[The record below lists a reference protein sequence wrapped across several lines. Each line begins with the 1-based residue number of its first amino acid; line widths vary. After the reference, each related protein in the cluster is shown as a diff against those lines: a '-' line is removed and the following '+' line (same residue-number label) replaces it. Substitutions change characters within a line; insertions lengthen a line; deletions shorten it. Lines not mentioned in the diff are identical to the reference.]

1 MQGKL
6 FAREFLEVGI
16 TETAAWASQTAAN
29 LDRFRTDFSRRL
41 ARISAAREPN
51 EAVTERQVII
61 PVLEA
66 LGWPAILPQQTVS
79 RSRRLDTPDLL
90 LFQSDEEADAAQQAA
105 READRYRH
113 GVAIA
118 ESKRWDRA
126 LDRAS
131 QASRD
136 RDGTPSTQILRY
148 LSLADVQSN
157 GRIRWGMLTH
167 GRVWRL
173 YWQGARSRSED
184 FLEID
189 LGACVGLK
197 PDGTAGQ
204 VEANDPDHWLRVFAL
219 LFSPA
224 AFAASPEDA
233 ENRSLLELAQVESR
247 HWEARVSEEL
257 GEVVLNQVF
266 PELVAGLVARDAQ
279 RPSPLSGTYLD
290 EARQA
295 ALTLLYRMLFVLYA
309 EDRHLL
315 PATGSHY
322 DDYSLRAIREDA
334 ARRVDNNDVFSAS
347 ACRYFDHFTD
357 LCRAINVGDPSIGL
371 PAYDGGLFDPEAH
384 PILARTRIPDSTFAP
399 ALDKLARRLDGD
411 RRKWINYRELSVQ
424 HLGSIYE
431 RLLEVDVVAE
441 GDQVTTRPNAYARR
455 VTGSYYTHDDL
466 VKLIISRAVAPHIAE
481 IKDSFRRRVSEI
493 SRGGRRSKSEVE
505 TLKTLDPASRIV
517 SLAVCDPA
525 MGSGHFLVALVD
537 HFADEALQAVAEAES
552 DTSTA
557 GIARYRSPLLDRF
570 ETTRRHILRNAEQ
583 HGWSISPEQLDDRHL
598 VRRMVLKRAVYGVDK
613 NPMAVELAK
622 VALWLHTF
630 TVGAPLSFLDH
641 HLRCGDSLF
650 GEWLEDVGRDLGSA
664 LFLGNA
670 LAAVDTASRVFEDIA
685 QRDDA
690 DIADVEGSKALFA
703 QGQRQ
708 LEPLRRLCDF
718 WQGTRWLRAR
728 DGRQHPGVTYL
739 LTGFFGDLLGILV
752 RGNLGEVTGDKGG
765 AVEEA
770 QGALTQTR
778 VVADKER
785 FFHWELAF
793 PTIWQKGG
801 CRQGPGF
808 DVVVGNPPW
817 DRVKLQEV
825 EWFAARRQEI
835 AAAQRA
841 SDRKRMIEALR
852 KAHDPLWDDYSG
864 VKERSETAAQVARE
878 CEQYPLLSGGDINL
892 YSLFVERV
900 ARLVNE
906 QGTVGLLTP
915 SGIAADATAAPFFR
929 EIATT
934 GRLAALLDFE
944 NKRHFFPDIHA
955 SFKFSTLVFGGR
967 TRTFD
972 SADCG
977 FFLHTVSELSDTN
990 RVFPLGPSDFAAVN
1004 PNTGTAPVFRTRR
1017 DAEITTAIYQRLP
1030 ILVDRRGSGVP
1041 KQVWPVRYLR
1051 MFDMTNDSRLFKTAR
1066 ELQDAGFYPVEGNR
1080 WRRAREEYV
1089 PLYEG
1094 KMVQMYDHRGASVVV
1109 NPENL
1114 HRPAQPEPATLE
1126 QHRDRAWL
1134 PTPQFWV
1141 PAREVLPHH
1150 PAKWALCFKEI
1161 TAPTNRRTVI
1171 AAFAPAVGFGN
1182 KVPLLLPPVPAKPR
1196 EHALQWACL
1205 AASMNSFALDFVA
1218 RQKVHGQTI
1227 NLFILE
1233 QLPFVPRDRFEEVI
1247 AKRTIGSFVASE
1259 VLRLTFTAED
1269 LRPLAIDLGYTR
1281 DPFPW
1286 DEQDRRHRMARLD
1299 ALFFQLYGIE
1309 RTDADYILNQFP
1321 IVRADDEREF
1331 GRFLTRDLILA
1342 YMSAIAAGDL
1352 SSTVR
1357 LT

>member
-16 TETAAWASQTAAN
+16 TETPAWGTQRATVLEGVRSN
-29 LDRFRTDFSRRL
+29 LTQRL

-90 LFQSDEEADAAQQAA
+90 LFQSEEKADAAQQAA
-105 READRYRH
+105 NEADRYRH

-126 LDRAS
+126 LDRATH
-131 QASRD
+131 APRD

-148 LSLADVQSN
+148 LSLSDVQSN
-157 GRIRWGMLTH
+157 GRIRWGMLTN
-167 GRVWRL
+167 GRLWRL

-189 LGACVGLK
+189 LGACVGLE

-204 VEANDPDHWLRVFAL
+204 VEADNPGHWFRVFAL
-219 LFSPA
+219 LFSPV
-224 AFAASPEDA
+224 AFVASPEDA
-233 ENRSLLELAQVESR
+233 EHRSLLELAQVESR

-257 GEVVLNQVF
+257 GDVVLNQVF
-266 PELVAGLVARDAQ
+266 PELVATLVARDAQ
-279 RPSPLSGTYLD
+279 RPSLLSGTYLD
-290 EARQA
+290 EAREA
-295 ALTLLYRMLFVLYA
+295 TLTLLYRMLFVLYA

-315 PATGSHY
+315 PPTGSHY
-322 DDYSLRAIREDA
+322 DDYSLRAIREDIA
-334 ARRVDNNDVFSAS
+334 CRVDNNDVFSAS
-347 ACRYFDHFTD
+347 ACRYFDHFAD

-384 PILARTRIPDSTFAP
+384 PILARTRIPDNTFAP
-399 ALDKLARRLDGD
+399 AIDKLARRLDGD

-431 RLLEVDVVAE
+431 RLLEFDVVAE
-441 GDQVTTRPNAYARR
+441 GDHVTARPNAYARR

-466 VKLIISRAVAPHIAE
+466 VKLIISRAVAPHLAE
-481 IKDSFRRRVSEI
+481 IKDAFRKRVSEI
-493 SRGGRRSKSEVE
+493 SPGGRRSKSEME
-505 TLKTLDPASRIV
+505 KLKTLDPASRIL

-537 HFADEALQAVAEAES
+537 HLADETLQAVAEAES
-552 DTSTA
+552 ETNAA

-583 HGWSISPEQLDDRHL
+583 HGWSIRPEQLDDRHL

-650 GEWLEDVGRDLGSA
+650 GEWLEDIGRDLGSA

-670 LAAVDTASRVFEDIA
+670 LAAVDTASRVFEEIA

-690 DIADVEGSKALFA
+690 DIADVEGSKALFTE
-703 QGQRQ
+703 GQKQ
-708 LEPLRRLCDF
+708 LEPLYRLCDF
-718 WQGTRWLRAR
+718 LHGARWLRAR
-728 DGRQHPGVTYL
+728 DGRQHPGVIFL
-739 LTGFFGDLLGILV
+739 LTGFFGDLFDILV
-752 RGNLGEVTGDKGG
+752 RGDLGEVKGDKGG

-770 QGALTQTR
+770 HGALAQTR

-801 CRQGPGF
+801 RRKGPGF

-852 KAHDPLWDDYSG
+852 KAHDPLWNDYSG
-864 VKERSETAAQVARE
+864 VKERSDVAAQVARE
-878 CEQYPLLSGGDINL
+878 CGQYPLLSGGDVNL
-892 YSLFVERV
+892 YSLFVERA
-900 ARLVNE
+900 ARLVNDN
-906 QGTVGLLTP
+906 GTVGLLTP

-929 EIATT
+929 QIATT
-934 GRLAALLDFE
+934 GRLTALFDFE
-944 NKRHFFPDIHA
+944 NKKIFFPDIDTR
-955 SFKFSTLVFGGR
+955 FKFSALVFGGR

-972 SADCG
+972 AASCG
-977 FFLHTVSELSDTN
+977 FFLHSVSELSDSN
-990 RVFPLGPSDFAAVN
+990 RVFPLGPSEFAAVN

-1041 KQVWPVRYLR
+1041 KQVWPLRYFT
-1051 MFDMTNDSRLFKTAR
+1051 MFHMTNDSQLFKTKH
-1066 ELQDAGFYPVEGNR
+1066 ELEAKGFYPVEGNH
-1080 WRRAREEYV
+1080 WRKGKEDYV

-1094 KMVQMYDHRGASVVV
+1094 KMVQMYDHRAASIVVHADNV
-1109 NPENL
+1109 
-1114 HRPAQPEPATLE
+1114 HRPGQPEATSAE
-1126 QHRDRAWL
+1126 HHADPKWC

-1141 PAREVLPHH
+1141 PGTEVREHN
-1150 PAKWALCFKEI
+1150 AAGWALCFKEI
-1161 TAPTNRRTVI
+1161 TAPTNQRTMI
-1171 AAFAPAVGFGN
+1171 AAIAPGVGFGN
-1182 KVPLLLPPVPAKPR
+1182 KVPLLLAQP
-1196 EHALQWACL
+1196 HAGEPYETWAPLLL
-1205 AASMNSFALDFVA
+1205 ASLNSFAFDFVA

-1233 QLPFVPRDRFEEVI
+1233 QLPVPSRAAFAR
-1247 AKRTIGSFVASE
+1247 KIGRQTVGAFATDQ
-1259 VLRLTFTAED
+1259 VLHLSYTAED
-1269 LRPLAIDLGYTR
+1269 LRPFAVALGFGG

-1286 DEQDRRHRMARLD
+1286 DEEDRRHRMARLD
-1299 ALFFQLYGIE
+1299 ALFFQLYGID
-1309 RTDADYILNQFP
+1309 RVDADYILNQFP

-1352 SSTVR
+1352 TSAVELR
-1357 LT
+1357 

>member
-16 TETAAWASQTAAN
+16 TETPAWGAQDSDALGRVRTN
-29 LDRFRTDFSRRL
+29 LSKRL
-41 ARISAAREPN
+41 ARISAARDPN

-90 LFQSDEEADAAQQAA
+90 LFQSGEEADAAQQAA

-126 LDRAS
+126 LDRAT
-131 QASRD
+131 QAPRD

-148 LSLADVQSN
+148 LNLSEVQSN
-157 GRIRWGMLTH
+157 GRIRWGMLTN
-167 GRVWRL
+167 GRLWRL

-189 LGACVGLK
+189 LGACVGLE

-204 VEANDPDHWLRVFAL
+204 VEANNPGHWLRVFAL
-219 LFSPA
+219 LFSPV
-224 AFAASPEDA
+224 AFVPSPEDA

-315 PATGSHY
+315 PAAGSHY
-322 DDYSLRAIREDA
+322 DDYSLRAIREDL

-384 PILARTRIPDSTFAP
+384 PILARTRIPDNTFAP

-431 RLLEVDVVAE
+431 RLLEFDVVAE
-441 GDQVTTRPNAYARR
+441 GHQVTTRPNAYARR

-481 IKDSFRRRVSEI
+481 IKDAFRKRVSEI

-505 TLKTLDPASRIV
+505 NLRTLDAASRIL

-537 HFADEALQAVAEAES
+537 HLADETLQAVAEAES
-552 DTSTA
+552 ETSTA

-570 ETTRRHILRNAEQ
+570 ETTRRHILSNAEQ
-583 HGWSISPEQLDDRHL
+583 HGWSIRPEQLDDRHL
-598 VRRMVLKRAVYGVDK
+598 IRRMVLKRAVYGVDK

-650 GEWLEDVGRDLGSA
+650 GEWLENVGRDLGSA

-670 LAAVDTASRVFEDIA
+670 LAAVDTASRVFDDLA

-690 DIADVEGSKALFA
+690 DIADVEGSKALFTEG
-703 QGQRQ
+703 QGQ
-708 LEPLRRLCDF
+708 LEPLYRLCDF
-718 WQGTRWLRAR
+718 WQGARWLRAR
-728 DGRQHPGVTYL
+728 DGRTHPGVTFL
-739 LTGFFGDLLGILV
+739 LTGFFGDLFDILV
-752 RGNLGEVTGDKGG
+752 RGDLGEVTGDKGG

-770 QGALTQTR
+770 QGALTETR
-778 VVADKER
+778 GVADTER

-801 CRQGPGF
+801 PRRGPGF

-825 EWFAARRQEI
+825 EWFAARRQAI

-841 SDRKRMIEALR
+841 SDRKHMIEALKKR
-852 KAHDPLWDDYSG
+852 HDPLWNEYSG
-864 VKERSETAAQVARE
+864 AKERSEVAAQVARE
-878 CEQYPLLSGGDINL
+878 CGQYPLLSGGDVNL
-892 YSLFVERV
+892 YSLFVER
-900 ARLVNE
+900 ASRLVNDN
-906 QGTVGLLTP
+906 GTVGLLTP

-934 GRLAALLDFE
+934 GRLAALFDFE
-944 NKRHFFPDIHA
+944 NKKIFFPDIDTR
-955 SFKFSTLVFGGR
+955 FKFSALVFGGQ

-972 SADCG
+972 AADCG
-977 FFLHTVSELSDTN
+977 FFLHSVSELNDSK
-990 RVFPLGPSDFAAVN
+990 RVFPLGPADFAAVN
-1004 PNTGTAPVFRTRR
+1004 PNTGTAPLFRTRR
-1017 DAEITTAIYQRLP
+1017 DAKITTAIYQRLP

-1051 MFDMTNDSRLFKTAR
+1051 MFDMTNDSQLFRTKH
-1066 ELQDAGFYPVEGNR
+1066 ELEAKGFYPVEGNH
-1080 WRRAREEYV
+1080 WRKGKEDYV

-1094 KMVQMYDHRGASVVV
+1094 KMVQMYDHRAASIVVHL
-1109 NPENL
+1109 ENV
-1114 HRPAQPEPATLE
+1114 HRPAQPEPATPE
-1126 QHRDRAWL
+1126 QHHDPNWL
-1134 PTPQFWV
+1134 PAPQFWV
-1141 PAREVLPHH
+1141 KRSEVSLPTQWVI
-1150 PAKWALCFKEI
+1150 AFKDV
-1161 TAPTNRRTVI
+1161 TAPTNERTMI
-1171 AAFAPAVGFGN
+1171 AAALPGYAAGNTLALLPPAQG
-1182 KVPLLLPPVPAKPR
+1182 KEARYPEIAPLLLAN
-1196 EHALQWACL
+1196 L
-1205 AASMNSFALDFVA
+1205 NSFVFDYVT
-1218 RQKVHGQTI
+1218 RQKVQGQHL
-1227 NLFILE
+1227 NLYIVE
-1233 QLPFVPRDRFEEVI
+1233 QLPVVPEAALEAKIGRHAI
-1247 AKRTIGSFVASE
+1247 ASFVRKQ
-1259 VLRLTFTAED
+1259 VLHLSYTAED
-1269 LRPLAIDLGYTR
+1269 LRPSAVDLGFGG
-1281 DPFPW
+1281 DPLPW
-1286 DEQDRRHRMARLD
+1286 DNEDRRHRMARLD

-1352 SSTVR
+1352 QSRVR
-1357 LT
+1357 LSG